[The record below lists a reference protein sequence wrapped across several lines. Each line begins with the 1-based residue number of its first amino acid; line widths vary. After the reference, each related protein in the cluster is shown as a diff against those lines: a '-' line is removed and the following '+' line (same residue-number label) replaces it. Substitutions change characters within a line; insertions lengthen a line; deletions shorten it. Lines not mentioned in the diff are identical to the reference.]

1 MQCKHHP
8 DRRAEHFCFTCN
20 SPICSECAEE
30 VKPGV
35 FTCFQ
40 CAMIHSVSEVGSSMA
55 EKRERAAE
63 RSGKKKS
70 WGPFQYFLVVSCVLI
85 AVMWGVILFGGKSAP
100 ARGTEFAKEGRVLLF
115 MVDGALKRYAQ
126 FEKNRYPRGL
136 AELVPRYL
144 HLREEEI
151 SVLEKLSYQ
160 LDPSAGYRLTLARP
174 GPNDMNV
181 VLTPKGIQYDV
192 SVPGG
197 R

>member
-8 DRRAEHFCFTCN
+8 HRRAEHFCFTCN
-20 SPICSECAEE
+20 SPICGECAEE

-35 FTCFQ
+35 YTCFQ
-40 CAMIHSVSEVGSSMA
+40 CAMIHSVSEIGSTMA

-63 RSGKKKS
+63 RSGKRKS

-100 ARGTEFAKEGRVLLF
+100 ARSTEFAKEGRVLLF

-126 FEKNRYPRGL
+126 YEGNRYPERL
-136 AELVPRYL
+136 SDLVPKY
-144 HLREEEI
+144 I
-151 SVLEKLSYQ
+151 SLKESELSILDKLSYQ
-160 LDPSAGYRLTLARP
+160 LDPIAGYSLKLARP
-174 GPNDMNV
+174 GPNDLNV
-181 VLTPKGIQYDV
+181 VLSPKGVKYDV
-192 SVPGG
+192 SGPGG